1 MTESIELSEHYLNK
15 VYQETLSMSEFLSK
29 IIKPYMTDEI
39 VLNLVNWYQDQI
51 KYQLILG
58 SYTRTY
64 GDSRPTY
71 VLIEPD
77 IDDKSHI
84 YMMHV
89 VETDD
94 LKSRPGYR
102 MSDFEKIKLE
112 LRNGWHINDIPSR
125 LTERTT
131 SHQF

>member
-1 MTESIELSEHYLNK
+1 MTKSIELSEHYLNK
-15 VYQETLSMSEFLSK
+15 MYQETLSMSEFLSK
-29 IIKPYMTDEI
+29 VIKPYMTDEMVI
-39 VLNLVNWYQDQI
+39 NLVNWYQDQI

-64 GDSRPTY
+64 GYSRPTY

-77 IDDKSHI
+77 INDEAHV

-112 LRNGWHINDIPSR
+112 LRNGWNINDIPSR
-125 LTERTT
+125 LTKVDNN
-131 SHQF
+131 

>member
-1 MTESIELSEHYLNK
+1 MTKSIELSEHYLNK
-15 VYQETLSMSEFLSK
+15 MYQETLSMSEFLSK
-29 IIKPYMTDEI
+29 VIKPYMTDEM
-39 VLNLVNWYQDQI
+39 VLDLVNWYQDQI

-71 VLIEPD
+71 VLIEPEIND
-77 IDDKSHI
+77 ESQV
-84 YMMHV
+84 YMMRV

-112 LRNGWHINDIPSR
+112 LRNRWHINDIPSR
-125 LTERTT
+125 LTKVDNN
-131 SHQF
+131 